1 MVVCGTFACGV
12 IAVFII
18 YRFIVEDVLD
28 GNPTLTIVL
37 ILATVFTLQTVLPFC
52 INDDYLGAEHL
63 NSRKILVAT
72 LAFGLDFSVMLSRAF
87 FLVFS
92 KGGVFTAHIN
102 GYLQGLMVF
111 FMFCVQLAIS
121 VMFFALSTDDSAVV
135 VRSLIFIALLGKSS
149 FYEFYFLLKFIK
161 NINFIKIK
169 ATWKPWKYSVVV
181 NLERGKVMTVC
192 TRKRYQKKY
201 IIVSKVQ

>member
-1 MVVCGTFACGV
+1 MPTEQCPIRLLAVADTLDRGLLKPGNWIAIFLTVAVCGAFACGV

-37 ILATVFTLQTVLPFC
+37 ILANVFTLLTVVPFC
-52 INDDYLGAEHL
+52 LSDSYVGPEPL
-63 NSRKILVAT
+63 NSRKILMTT
-72 LAFGLDFSVMLSRAF
+72 LAFGIDFSVMLSRAF

-111 FMFCVQLAIS
+111 FMFGVQVAMS
-121 VMFFALSTDDSAVV
+121 VMYFVLGSDDSAVIA
-135 VRSLIFIALLGKSS
+135 RSLVFIALLG
-149 FYEFYFLLKFIK
+149 ELLF
-161 NINFIKIK
+161 F
-169 ATWKPWKYSVVV
+169 PRS
-181 NLERGKVMTVC
+181 LR
-192 TRKRYQKKY
+192 RL
-201 IIVSKVQ
+201 S

>member
-28 GNPTLTIVL
+28 GNPALTIVL
-37 ILATVFTLQTVLPFC
+37 ILANVFTLQTVLLFC

-63 NSRKILVAT
+63 NSRKILVT
-72 LAFGLDFSVMLSRAF
+72 SLAFGLDFSVMLTRAF
-87 FLVFS
+87 FLLFS

-121 VMFFALSTDDSAVV
+121 IMFFAFSTDDPAVV
-135 VRSLIFIALLGKSS
+135 MRSLFFVALLGKLPS
-149 FYEFYFLLKFIK
+149 FYLPSF
-161 NINFIKIK
+161 
-169 ATWKPWKYSVVV
+169 
-181 NLERGKVMTVC
+181 
-192 TRKRYQKKY
+192 
-201 IIVSKVQ
+201 